1 MEWANTQISKE
12 NPGPRKLG
20 DVWKTGEETIDT
32 LILIPT
38 ISRLY
43 TSRSKL
49 PLTGQLW
56 DYEWTVEVSER
67 SALILYAPF

>member
-1 MEWANTQISKE
+1 M
-12 NPGPRKLG
+12 RKYR
-20 DVWKTGEETIDT
+20 KRMGEEKIDT
-32 LILIPT
+32 VILRPT
-38 ISRLY
+38 TSRLY

-49 PLTGQLW
+49 PPTGQLW